1 MCLLT
6 ISFQTVWRTMQSVH
20 TARAHTVC
28 TATLRYFGIKK
39 VDILY
44 RISISTSSL
53 IRCTRCDG
61 PSRWHPNRRR
71 VLQDQDAIDGRRA
84 CIAPNL
90 NSARCT
96 RRSTCRCHRPFG
108 LLHMVAKKTAPLKM
122 IHEVNYFQTLGIGAG
137 DGALPPAHD
146 GR

>member
-6 ISFQTVWRTMQSVH
+6 ISFQTASHSMQSVH

-28 TATLRYFGIKK
+28 TATLRYFGIKYRH
-39 VDILY
+39 ILY
-44 RISISTSSL
+44 IITVSKSSP
-53 IRCTRCDG
+53 IRSSRCG
-61 PSRWHPNRRR
+61 CASRWHPNRRHI
-71 VLQDQDAIDGRRA
+71 LQDQDAIDGRRA